1 MQRLHLSRVLPHLTQ
16 FPARILAR
24 ARRTP
29 TCWTAVDC
37 SASGLL
43 GVSLAPALHPG
54 GMPQVMKAGVVE
66 ASTLSTAGLTQLAA
80 HIAVPSTRWVFVLPR
95 ADYRVLVVA
104 EPQVP
109 ADEITQSLRWQL
121 APLLDFPVDEAVLD
135 YITIP
140 TRAWQAEQTQEL
152 YAFAAQ
158 ADTMQEIAD
167 LFRTARIN
175 LCAIDVAETAQR
187 NLAVLAAQAE
197 EGVGM
202 VVFGEQQVQII
213 FSWHGELYMD
223 RLIAESLADAAG
235 HPERTAAASARI
247 VLQLQRSLDA
257 LRTNFPFVA
266 IDRIVIAG
274 APATFRAALADT
286 IPLSVETLQL
296 ERLFDLS
303 HAPQLADPAVGMRY
317 VTALGAAL
325 REMESAP

>member
-1 MQRLHLSRVLPHLTQ
+1 
-16 FPARILAR
+16 
-24 ARRTP
+24 
-29 TCWTAVDC
+29 
-37 SASGLL
+37 
-43 GVSLAPALHPG
+43 
-54 GMPQVMKAGVVE
+54 
-66 ASTLSTAGLTQLAA
+66 
-80 HIAVPSTRWVFVLPR
+80 
-95 ADYRVLVVA
+95 
-104 EPQVP
+104 
-109 ADEITQSLRWQL
+109 
-121 APLLDFPVDEAVLD
+121 
-135 YITIP
+135 
-140 TRAWQAEQTQEL
+140 
-152 YAFAAQ
+152 
-158 ADTMQEIAD
+158 MQEIAD

-197 EGVGM
+197 EGLGM

>member
-158 ADTMQEIAD
+158 AD
-167 LFRTARIN
+167 
-175 LCAIDVAETAQR
+175 
-187 NLAVLAAQAE
+187 
-197 EGVGM
+197 
-202 VVFGEQQVQII
+202 
-213 FSWHGELYMD
+213 
-223 RLIAESLADAAG
+223 AG
-235 HPERTAAASARI
+235 NR
-247 VLQLQRSLDA
+247 RSISHSQDQ
-257 LRTNFPFVA
+257 
-266 IDRIVIAG
+266 
-274 APATFRAALADT
+274 
-286 IPLSVETLQL
+286 SVC
-296 ERLFDLS
+296 
-303 HAPQLADPAVGMRY
+303 H
-317 VTALGAAL
+317 
-325 REMESAP
+325 